1 MARRGSG
8 LASNP
13 LAQLQQEE
21 EQMEKAAIEAAQAA
35 GATIQDLPI
44 GEVAPDP
51 ENPESRLTPDDK
63 LVASIKSEGQLSAG
77 VVVPVD
83 VWAGYGN
90 DVTKLYTATAA
101 LIFGVDADSVTDE
114 QRDKAKEQIKYVIN
128 FGHRRWAAARAAGR
142 SAYRAVVSDTLK
154 DNTTKRIHRLTEN
167 VLRENYTPLEE
178 ARELKRLIDEDKLGQ
193 REISRRTGIPQ
204 PYISKRIGLLNLPDE
219 AQAALREGIIPVE
232 AAVELAKITKDP
244 DRIKKVIDAVVA
256 MPAKTD
262 DEKTARSR
270 LAVDHARKEYNA
282 HKAAKDKEDKRKKL
296 AAEGIVVIPNPT
308 TYFADKP
315 GSRWDYQIH
324 DDDQITAAREA
335 GTLAAYVV
343 TGDHIEYYLTELPP
357 PEPEE
362 PEATDE
368 ESQPADPDSDPD
380 AEAADTETTADAD
393 SETTPTATGT
403 VVKVE
408 RTSTTSTT
416 IPAPRVT
423 QPQETEEQRARREER
438 EKEEREHAA
447 AANAREAACAR
458 IAAKAPSRE
467 ALTARLARRILL
479 VEEDHSF
486 EAQQLAV
493 KWLKAASV
501 VDEST
506 TVYTLF
512 GYDTNIDA
520 KLAARAAYVYD
531 LALSEIRAQD
541 SIEYD
546 TEDAQ
551 HIKRLMD
558 EAAYEPAEWEQQAL
572 LEAADEK

>member
-90 DVTKLYTATAA
+90 DVTKLYTATAS

-178 ARELKRLIDEDKLGQ
+178 AREFKRLIDEDKLSQ

-219 AQAALREGIIPVE
+219 AQTALEKGIIPVE
-232 AAVELAKITKDP
+232 AANELSKITKDP

-296 AAEGIVVIPNPT
+296 TAEGIVVIDNPT
-308 TYFADKP
+308 TYFSDKP
-315 GSRWDYQIH
+315 GTRRDYQIH

-343 TGDHIEYYLTELPP
+343 TADHIEYYLTELPP
-357 PEPEE
+357 PPEPEE
-362 PEATDE
+362 PEGSDE
-368 ESQPADPDSDPD
+368 EPQPTDPD
-380 AEAADTETTADAD
+380 AEAANAETTADTD

-408 RTSTTSTT
+408 RTSTT
-416 IPAPRVT
+416 IPAPRAT
-423 QPQETEEQRARREER
+423 QPQETEEQRARREAR
-438 EKEEREHAA
+438 ENEEREHAA
-447 AANAREAACAR
+447 AANARQAACAR

-506 TVYTLF
+506 TVYSLF

-541 SIEYD
+541 SLEYD
-546 TEDAQ
+546 SEDAQ

>member
-13 LAQLQQEE
+13 LAQLKQEE
-21 EQMEKAAIEAAQAA
+21 ERMEKAAVEAAQAT
-35 GATIQDLPI
+35 GATIQELTI

-51 ENPESRLTPDDK
+51 ENPESRLSPDDK
-63 LVASIKSEGQLSAG
+63 LVASIKAEGQLSAG

-83 VWAGYGN
+83 VWVSYGN
-90 DVTKLYTATAA
+90 DVTLLYTATAS
-101 LIFGVDADSVTDE
+101 LIFGVPVDSVTDE

-128 FGHRRWAAARAAGR
+128 FGHRRWAAARAAGLN
-142 SAYRAVVSDTLK
+142 AYRAVVSDTLK

-167 VLRENYTPLEE
+167 VLRESYTPLEE
-178 ARELKRLIDEDKLGQ
+178 AREFKRLIEEDKLGQ

-204 PYISKRIGLLNLPDE
+204 PYISKRIGLLNLPDD

-232 AAVELAKITKDP
+232 AAVELAKIAKDAA
-244 DRIKKVIDAVVA
+244 RIKKVIDAVVA

-262 DEKTARSR
+262 ADLTARSR
-270 LAVDHARKEYNA
+270 LAVDQARKEYNA
-282 HKAAKDKEDKRKKL
+282 HKAIKDKADKRKKL
-296 AAEGIVVIPNPT
+296 TAEGIVPIDNPT
-308 TYFADKP
+308 TYFSDKP
-315 GSRWDYQIH
+315 GTRFDYQIH

-343 TGDHIEYYLTELPP
+343 TGDHIEYYLTELPQP

-362 PEATDE
+362 PEGTDD
-368 ESQPADPDSDPD
+368 ESQPTDPD
-380 AEAADTETTADAD
+380 AEAADAETTADAD

-408 RTSTTSTT
+408 RTSTT
-416 IPAPRVT
+416 IPAPRAT

-438 EKEEREHAA
+438 ENEEREHAA
-447 AANAREAACAR
+447 AANARAAACAR

-479 VEEDHSF
+479 VEEDHNF

-493 KWLKAASV
+493 KWLKAATV

-558 EAAYEPAEWEQQAL
+558 DAAYEPAEWEQQAL